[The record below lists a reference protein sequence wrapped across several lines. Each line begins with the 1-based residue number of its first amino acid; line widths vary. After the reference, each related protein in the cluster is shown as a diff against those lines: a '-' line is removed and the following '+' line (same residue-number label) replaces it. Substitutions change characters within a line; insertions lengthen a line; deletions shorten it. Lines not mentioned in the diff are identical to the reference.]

1 MTEHLPVLEALTQLA
16 ADNVAD
22 GGKPYSA
29 IIIKDGVQIAAAVNL
44 SHKIPDLTQHAELLA
59 IQKACTI
66 LKTPDLSGCT
76 LYASAQPCLMCHTAA
91 KWAKIKQIYYI
102 VQRES
107 IPQSMLAPWM
117 TSPLPEESLNYYPAN
132 QLFFYWDKAQQ

>member
-1 MTEHLPVLEALTQLA
+1 MTAHLFVLEALTKLA
-16 ADNVAD
+16 RDNVAD

-29 IIIKDGVQIAAAVNL
+29 IILKDGVQIATAVNL

-59 IQKACTI
+59 IQKTCSL
-66 LKTPDLSGCT
+66 LKTPNLSDCI

-102 VQRES
+102 VQREN
-107 IPQSMLAPWM
+107 IPQSMQALWM
-117 TSPLPEESLNYYPAN
+117 TSPLPVDSLSYSPAN
-132 QLFFYWDKAQQ
+132 RLFSLLDND

>member
-1 MTEHLPVLEALTQLA
+1 MMEHLPILEALTKLA
-16 ADNVAD
+16 ADNVKN

-29 IIIKDGVQIAAAVNL
+29 IIVKNGVQVSAAVNL

-59 IQKACTI
+59 IQQACHI
-66 LKTPDLSGCT
+66 LKTPNLSDCI

-102 VQRES
+102 VQRED
-107 IPQSMLAPWM
+107 IPQSMQAPWM
-117 TSPLPEESLNYYPAN
+117 TSPLLAKAITYPSTN
-132 QLFFYWDKAQQ
+132 QLFYQLENEQ